1 MAAAL
6 YPGTFDPITLGHLD
20 VLRRARAIFETVE
33 VGVAVNA
40 EKTTLFT
47 ADERVA
53 LIRASVADAGIDG
66 VTVTAFEGLVSE
78 YARARGVG
86 TLVRGLRQV
95 SDFDFEFRMAAA
107 NHRLHPGLDTAF
119 LMTGEAF
126 AFISSS
132 IVRDV
137 HRWRGDVRLF
147 VPEPVAAALDARHA
161 AAL

>member
-33 VGVAVNA
+33 VSVAVNA

-107 NHRLHPGLDTAF
+107 NRRLHPGLDTAF

>member
-1 MAAAL
+1 MRLAL
-6 YPGTFDPITLGHLD
+6 YPGTFDPVTLGHVD
-20 VLRRARAIFETVE
+20 VLRRARAIFDTVE

-47 ADERVA
+47 PDERVD
-53 LIRASVADAGIDG
+53 LIRASVDEAGIDG
-66 VTVTAFEGLVSE
+66 VTVTAFEGLVAE
-78 YARARGVG
+78 YARRRGIG

-107 NHRLHPGLDTAF
+107 NRHLAPDLDTVF
-119 LMTGEAF
+119 LMTGAAY

-137 HRWRGDVRLF
+137 HRWKGDVRLF
-147 VPEPVAAALDARHA
+147 VPEPVALALDARHGG
-161 AAL
+161 

>member
-1 MAAAL
+1 MASAL
-6 YPGTFDPITLGHLD
+6 YPGTFDPVTLGHVD
-20 VLRRARAIFETVE
+20 VLRRARAIFDTVE

-47 ADERVA
+47 PDERVA
-53 LIRASVADAGIDG
+53 LIRDSVDEAGIDG
-66 VTVTAFEGLVSE
+66 VTVTAFEGLVAE
-78 YARARGVG
+78 YARRRGIG

-107 NHRLHPGLDTAF
+107 NRHLAPDLDTVF
-119 LMTGEAF
+119 LMTGAAY

-137 HRWRGDVRLF
+137 HRWKGDVRLF
-147 VPEPVAAALDARHA
+147 VPEPVALALDARHGA
-161 AAL
+161 